1 MRASTIRLN
10 TLLIWFKIH
19 HIYWISFAS
28 DTVLVSGKTKM
39 NRSDVYPAFIGA
51 GKVAFWKRTEDKYC
65 KAIWE
70 GPCGTKGWSEGQ
82 CIKQG
87 DEDQESLAKYLIISE
102 FLIGSKKVKNS
113 PFVLWH
119 IPGEGGEYSMPLV
132 STLGRWKAANAPRLS
147 SICGLEWRG
156 EKAQGRRNSSLL
168 LSFKFR
174 LPCKVSGLPS
184 PPRYNSALLS
194 VLAF

>member
-1 MRASTIRLN
+1 MCIQ
-10 TLLIWFKIH
+10 LLLGQVRWHF
-19 HIYWISFAS
+19 
-28 DTVLVSGKTKM
+28 GKGQKTSIVRQYEK
-39 NRSDVYPAFIGA
+39 AQ
-51 GKVAFWKRTEDKYC
+51 VAQ
-65 KAIWE
+65 
-70 GPCGTKGWSEGQ
+70 KGWSEGQ

-102 FLIGSKKVKNS
+102 FLIGSKKVRNS

-119 IPGEGGEYSMPLV
+119 IPGEGGEYRMPLV

-168 LSFKFR
+168 LSFRFR

-184 PPRYNSALLS
+184 PPHTTLHCSLS
-194 VLAF
+194 WPSNRKYFHFFEVVYCSQDGKFLESRELFLTTRITPGTW